1 MTAAPRKAGDPQGWA
16 IPDSDVAD
24 GDTNVL
30 ALAGRQPPGGRAWL
44 QVTTAEARRGGEF
57 TALFLP
63 RRRSAACGGDVLV
76 RIAPREPAAGDAEP
90 ATAVAGAEV
99 QAVAVGSL
107 VRVAGWDPVS
117 LDLWPEIVRTP
128 VVFAL
133 GALRELQGHGADAG
147 SRDEGGHRPAPALS
161 LVAAGGAMRPGQRR
175 DGTAPGSPGT
185 RPHGRA
191 ARGQGRFTRRP
202 ACRRRVQPGRRRHRS
217 AAGARRLPAAGRL
230 CCR

>member
-24 GDTNVL
+24 EDTNVL
-30 ALAGRQPPGGRAWL
+30 ALAGRQLRADGAWL

-63 RRRSAACGGDVLV
+63 RRRPAACGGDVLV
-76 RIAPREPAAGDAEP
+76 RIAPREHAAGD
-90 ATAVAGAEV
+90 TAPAGAEV
-99 QAVAVGSL
+99 WAVAAGSL

-133 GALRELQGHGADAG
+133 GALRELQDHGADVG
-147 SRDEGGHRPAPALS
+147 SRDELDLIAAAGSVPTPFPALPAQVN
-161 LVAAGGAMRPGQRR
+161 LGG
-175 DGTAPGSPGT
+175 
-185 RPHGRA
+185 
-191 ARGQGRFTRRP
+191 
-202 ACRRRVQPGRRRHRS
+202 
-217 AAGARRLPAAGRL
+217 
-230 CCR
+230 